1 MSARVG
7 TNPFRHAA
15 CKLQVSHTMTPQISI
30 IIPTYNR
37 VQYVTRAIDAIRAQ
51 AFTAWELIVVDD
63 GSSDGTA
70 EIIGDICRKDER
82 VRLIVQK
89 NAGVSEARSTGIAAV
104 SPSSKFL
111 LFHDDDDWLTED
123 ALTHLVALAN
133 HHPNA
138 PAVIGFARHCD
149 SCGFSTETIDTCF
162 GSNRLSVSRFGFV
175 ARPSIEEPERVS
187 SLAVWC
193 NIATPGQVLIR
204 RSSFERTRG
213 FLRECQPSDD
223 WLLWLELASQGELL
237 RLCAFTLNKRDHS
250 GAVNKNSTMMAGA
263 EEAVRRL
270 WLTKPGITPS
280 ERLITMQGYIISC
293 LANASWALDDFRN
306 RRVVSGLKQLYRM
319 IKRMVRIAHFWA
331 TAYRIQSV
339 AQTG

>member
-1 MSARVG
+1 
-7 TNPFRHAA
+7 
-15 CKLQVSHTMTPQISI
+15 MTPLISI

-37 VQYVTRAIDAIRAQ
+37 VKYITRAIAAIQSQ

-70 EIIGDICRKDER
+70 EVLREISRSDER

-104 SPSSKFL
+104 SPSSEFL

-123 ALTHLVALAN
+123 ALTHLVEFAKQ
-133 HHPNA
+133 HPNA

-149 SCGFSTETIDTCF
+149 SDGYSTETISTCF
-162 GSNRLSVSRFGFV
+162 GSNRISVSPYGFIST
-175 ARPSIEEPERVS
+175 PSIDEPERVS
-187 SLAVWC
+187 SLVVWC

-223 WLLWLELASQGELL
+223 WLLWLELASQGDLP
-237 RLCAFTLNKRDHS
+237 RLCTFTLNKRDHL
-250 GAVNKNSTMMAGA
+250 GAVNKNSSMMAGA
-263 EEAVRRL
+263 EETVRRL
-270 WLTKPGITPS
+270 WLIKPGITPQQ
-280 ERLITMQGYIISC
+280 RLMSLQGYLLSS
-293 LANASWALDDFRN
+293 LANASWAVNDFRN
-306 RRVVSGLKQLYRM
+306 RKVVSGFKQVYRM
-319 IKRMVRIAHFWA
+319 LKRLVRVGGFWA
-331 TAYRIQSV
+331 TTYRIRPV
-339 AQTG
+339 TAP